1 MLEAEQC
8 AGQLQEA
15 EQEVGAP
22 LVVLVV
28 MGS

>member
-1 MLEAEQC
+1 MLEAEC

-22 LVVLVV
+22 LVVLVL
-28 MGS
+28 MGF